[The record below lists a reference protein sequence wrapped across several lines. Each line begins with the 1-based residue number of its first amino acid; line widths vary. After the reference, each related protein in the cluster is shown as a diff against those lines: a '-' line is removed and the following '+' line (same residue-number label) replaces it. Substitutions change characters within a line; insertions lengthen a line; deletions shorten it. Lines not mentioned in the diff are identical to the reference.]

1 MGMWDTLKASEKQH
15 PVNVVNGDI
24 KVVEDVNGKATVV
37 TDTSPRGPSTR
48 PKFRPVDP
56 ALADTRALIQE
67 RDAAKPPS
75 DNFDLVGDDIG
86 DDIGLPPSKRGIPGR
101 PRLYPSDAAKQ
112 KAYRDRQKNG

>member
-15 PVNVVNGDI
+15 PINVVNGDI
-24 KVVEDVNGKATVV
+24 KVVEDVNGTATVV
-37 TDTSPRGPSTR
+37 TDTSPRGASVR

-56 ALADTRALIQE
+56 ALVDTRALIQE
-67 RDAAKPPS
+67 RDEAKPPS

-86 DDIGLPPSKRGIPGR
+86 LPPSRRGIPGR